1 MPNKTV
7 SSSSSG
13 TRDVRSLSLSNEYTA
28 YVDFETDEG
37 FGTDEAPQWGADVAR
52 SWGDTVVE
60 AEGESGVRGCDDRGS
75 CALTGAASDNK
86 LRVLLEHTSPDAPL
100 TCRSF
105 DGLSQS
111 YANVELAVLGF
122 RVVHDGHDEYAQYLL
137 RLDANRQGPQDR
149 QQRTTHNVW
158 RRHRE
163 FAELVEAIKAGR
175 LGRGSPSFFN
185 SLRCWDE
192 VLHSKPLFRSL
203 QPEYLALKLECLQAF
218 VAQLLGE
225 VASPDALIQFLGMTQ
240 RSSGT
245 QGSVECGEGALRC
258 RGSGTGSGSNND
270 DDRDCLGGLA
280 GFIPHIVDFLCP
292 TSNQYTLRFQ

>member
-1 MPNKTV
+1 M
-7 SSSSSG
+7 
-13 TRDVRSLSLSNEYTA
+13 
-28 YVDFETDEG
+28 
-37 FGTDEAPQWGADVAR
+37 
-52 SWGDTVVE
+52 SWGETVVD
-60 AEGESGVRGCDDRGS
+60 AEGESGVRGGDVPG
-75 CALTGAASDNK
+75 TGAASDEK
-86 LRVLLEHTSPDAPL
+86 LKVLLEHTSPDAPL

-137 RLDANRQGPQDR
+137 RLEANRQGPQDR
-149 QQRTTHNVW
+149 QQRSTHHVW

-163 FAELVEAIKAGR
+163 FAELVDAIKAGR
-175 LGRGSPSFFN
+175 LGRGCPSFLN
-185 SLRCWDE
+185 SLRCWDQ
-192 VLHSKPLFRSL
+192 VLNSKPLFRSL

-225 VASPDALIQFLGMTQ
+225 VASPEALIQFLGMTQ

-245 QGSVECGEGALRC
+245 NNSVEGVGEEAPLS
-258 RGSGTGSGSNND
+258 RGNGSGSNND
-270 DDRDCLGGLA
+270 GDGDCLASLT

-292 TSNQYTLRFQ
+292 ASNQHALGFQ